1 MASTKASSSGAAAGA
16 AGPAAAPTVES
27 LKEAGDKAYGAS
39 DFESACVYY
48 EAAIEA
54 AAADGSADAA
64 LAAPSTKAD
73 AKDQSLVA
81 RVHSNLAAAR
91 IKTGDVAAAL
101 ASATEAVRFAPAFPR
116 AYMRVVMAL
125 REAGDTPSA
134 LKLASWARA
143 RFPSDPS
150 FGKLVRELN
159 DMEASTRTLSFA
171 LDSMLGPFFA
181 MQDAMDAGK
190 SAGEAK
196 EESSARAMA
205 LQAAAATAQEDRL
218 ESGVALSDAAGVP
231 AEHSSVAVSA
241 AHWKAVSDRL
251 EALAAS
257 RGPAPVAALAATA
270 VPAAESADDL
280 PAAPKPT
287 DSSVGVPARLELSAQ
302 LQAHARAAL
311 RAGRVALA
319 AEALTRS
326 LACLSLR
333 GSVEP
338 AERAAAERAKI
349 AVFADKALVA
359 LLEGEFD
366 DADDHCERVL
376 ARVART
382 TMQESFVLKGDAK
395 ADWDEVIEARMTA
408 REAVAL
414 AGDGRLRAAV
424 ASARKAASLR
434 PRDAWLRGLLARVET
449 MRAEK
454 AAAKAA
460 KAAEVPGDA
469 EAAGSGSDDDEDEDE
484 DEDEEDEDEEE
495 AALQLEGKSS
505 DPDAGVAPIKAVPGS
520 PHNGVPV
527 LILADTTFRLSDRV
541 AVEYAGAALAAA
553 GGIKGSVPVR
563 PRVVDL
569 RFWPFVDWEREH
581 FVVFVVAPMRQ
592 EMEQERCMPGLMRW
606 MASARPALAHVAY
619 SVVSTGH
626 SGYFPHYEQ
635 PATWIDHM
643 MERLGA
649 FALTEACD
657 VDTAQHRK
665 ALDVTATKWAGEL
678 AATVQEALKAG
689 RTSARPVSFDYLS
702 IRLAGGRPALPAYR
716 LAPADATVAS
726 CSILGA
732 GSVVGRGAA
741 AEAGAATPAS
751 IAAASAAR
759 GTGGV
764 VADITLALSPLL
776 PPSALAP
783 GDAVGVI
790 VPNDPAEVAAVLGA
804 MGVPPSTTV
813 PPPPWAFSQPRAA
826 PPTRPG
832 AWTPVLQSIT
842 AVSPLAVLDAVREA
856 TADAPADADAPPA
869 AGSAASKRRP
879 APPASA
885 AEALAALPAAPPCM
899 RTASLTAAD
908 ALALYFAL
916 GSTPPALV
924 HSLVAMRTERGLPAF
939 PPSVDAAVAGD
950 PSLLAAWAASTP
962 VATMLETMEAAATR
976 RAGIPASILAQ
987 RVFLALGPLAAVVAP
1002 VSDSP
1007 AARAGNEITIRAEL
1021 PPATAAALVPGT
1033 AVKAYP
1039 APAVFQ
1045 PEPVEDGC
1053 PLTIL
1058 TAGAVGVG
1066 LARAILFPRL
1076 RSAAP
1081 GAITVVLAAPAG
1093 VDLAGVPASIDATSA
1108 DEQVAAAAAVEA
1120 AVPGIA
1126 ELARVASQG
1135 HFRLVI
1141 ASGGTAAASTA
1152 PAGAAA
1158 AAAAGWSSL
1167 LKASPAAGAAIADAV
1182 APEAQLEGA
1191 AAAVGSP
1198 VLYVA
1203 VGAEAGGHT
1212 AAQQAIL
1219 EAISA
1224 ARSIDASAAAEA
1236 WDTASTDGRVVVAAF

>member
-469 EAAGSGSDDDEDEDE
+469 EGAGGGSDDDEDEDE
-484 DEDEEDEDEEE
+484 EDEEDQEE

-1135 HFRLVI
+1135 HFRLVV

-1236 WDTASTDGRVVVAAF
+1236 WDSASTDGRVVVAAF